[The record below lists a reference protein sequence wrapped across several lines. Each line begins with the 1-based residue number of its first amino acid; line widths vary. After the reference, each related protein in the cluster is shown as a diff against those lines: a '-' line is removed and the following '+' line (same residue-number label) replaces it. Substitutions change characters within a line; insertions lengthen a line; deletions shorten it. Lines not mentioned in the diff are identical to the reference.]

1 MEPQAGVAGVLRDEA
16 QPAPALHAPPP
27 GRDTAAR
34 VVRVLEQVIALR
46 GAPERLRLDNG
57 PEFTG
62 GLFHCWA
69 AEQGIAIQHIEPG
82 KPSQNGFIERFNGS
96 YRTEVLDAW
105 IFNSLDAVREETQRW
120 VDEYNLN
127 RPHESLGDIPPIEFL
142 NQRGHA
148 EFSIYPWP

>member
-1 MEPQAGVAGVLRDEA
+1 MAYFQ
-16 QPAPALHAPPP
+16 
-27 GRDTAAR
+27 
-34 VVRVLEQVIALR
+34 
-46 GAPERLRLDNG
+46 
-57 PEFTG
+57 
-62 GLFHCWA
+62 CWA

-148 EFSIYPWP
+148 EFSIYRWP